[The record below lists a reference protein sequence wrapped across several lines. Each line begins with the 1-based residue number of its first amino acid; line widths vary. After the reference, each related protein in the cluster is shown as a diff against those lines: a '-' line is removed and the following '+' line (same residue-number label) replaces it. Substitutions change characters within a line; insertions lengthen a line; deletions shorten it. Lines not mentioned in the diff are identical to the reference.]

1 MEIVIFLFTVVN
13 GSPILVNNKSYCSVI
28 YPGDTHLVIVI
39 LRPASS
45 SPEYLSQA
53 EDIDSAVVAAEP
65 RQIWG
70 FYHGR

>member
-1 MEIVIFLFTVVN
+1 M
-13 GSPILVNNKSYCSVI
+13 
-28 YPGDTHLVIVI
+28 IVI

-53 EDIDSAVVAAEP
+53 EDTNSTVVAAEP

-70 FYHGR
+70 LPPSVTVGRRIKMLKHVTISGVEM